1 MCLLLLEAADRD
13 ALRFLSVLLL
23 EDLLTLLV
31 VGESVPKPSVV
42 GELVLADLTL
52 FEDLADL
59 LLTSPSV
66 GESVAKLSVVG
77 ELLIVG
83 ELVVES
89 DVSSADPDTPVSV
102 KSDVN
107 DVSNDLFGALG
118 EELLLVL
125 PWSFPPPRLLVSL
138 EVAY

>member
-1 MCLLLLEAADRD
+1 M
-13 ALRFLSVLLL
+13 
-23 EDLLTLLV
+23 
-31 VGESVPKPSVV
+31 
-42 GELVLADLTL
+42 ADLTL

-89 DVSSADPDTPVSV
+89 DVSSADPDTPV
-102 KSDVN
+102 DVN

>member
-66 GESVAKLSVVG
+66 GESVAKLSGTV
-77 ELLIVG
+77 
-83 ELVVES
+83 
-89 DVSSADPDTPVSV
+89 TQ
-102 KSDVN
+102 N
-107 DVSNDLFGALG
+107 
-118 EELLLVL
+118 
-125 PWSFPPPRLLVSL
+125 SFPYVQRYNFNCNGGVHVWRCPPHKPI
-138 EVAY
+138 YT